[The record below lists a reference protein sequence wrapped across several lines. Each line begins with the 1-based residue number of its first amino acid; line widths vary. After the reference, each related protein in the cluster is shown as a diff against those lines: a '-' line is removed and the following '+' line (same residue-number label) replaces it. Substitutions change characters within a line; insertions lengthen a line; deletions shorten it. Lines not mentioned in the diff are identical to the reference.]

1 MNCFN
6 EIEETGG
13 TSERRL
19 RTTGFDLKG
28 VELIKGLFG
37 RNSDIAPDI
46 DSILNLNTLTG
57 ETVMY
62 LQRNRARAVSG
73 DNVVLKYAV
82 NKYDSLSRHSS

>member
-1 MNCFN
+1 MDGVV
-6 EIEETGG
+6 IEETGG

-37 RNSDIAPDI
+37 RNS
-46 DSILNLNTLTG
+46 

-73 DNVVLKYAV
+73 DNVVLKYAMGGGGEEGRGRETMRDGRR
-82 NKYDSLSRHSS
+82 KRMRGR